1 MRVFRAQAY
10 VTLKEGVLDP
20 QGQTVQGALRSLG
33 YSEVDEVRI
42 GKFIEIKLQAE
53 DEPAAR
59 RAVEEMCER
68 LLANPVLEQYRVEIE
83 EDGA

>member
-1 MRVFRAQAY
+1 MRIFRAQAY

-33 YSEVDEVRI
+33 YAEVDEVRI
-42 GKFIEIKLQAE
+42 GKFIEIKLEAQ
-53 DEPAAR
+53 DETSAR

-68 LLANPVLEQYRVEIE
+68 LLANPVLERYRVEIE